1 MVFHKNANGHHP
13 YWTQFFALG
22 VAVFFYWLFL
32 EEKHFTSGKE
42 FPYNIHPLA
51 FLEYNEEKI
60 FARLKEIGWE
70 RPVDTDPNST
80 NCLMNAFSNQVHEKM
95 YGYNPYVFEI
105 AKMVREGVM
114 TREAGLKKFRETV
127 PAEQIDIVKER
138 LGI

>member
-1 MVFHKNANGHHP
+1 MKTNPSLIKMSQKVVYEPLYKIAGDMIRP
-13 YWTQFFALG
+13 Y
-22 VAVFFYWLFL
+22 FL
-32 EEKHFTSGKE
+32 EEKNFT
-42 FPYNIHPLA
+42 
-51 FLEYNEEKI
+51 
-60 FARLKEIGWE
+60 RLKEIGWE
-70 RPVDTDPNST
+70 RPTDTDPNST

-138 LGI
+138 LGL